1 MSDPLRPRR
10 SALYMPG
17 ANARAMEKAR
27 ALPCDVVILDLE
39 DAVAPEAK
47 QTARA
52 QVAAAV
58 AAGGFG
64 RREVVVRVNG
74 LDTPWGRED
83 LEMAAA
89 SACDAV
95 LLPKVDRAPE
105 LDLGKPLWCMVETPL
120 GVLRAE
126 AIAASARVACLVMG
140 TSDLTNDLRAR
151 HTGDRAPMLP
161 ALGWCL
167 LAARAYGRVILDGVH
182 LDLDDEA
189 GLARACA
196 QGRALGFDGKTLIH
210 PRQIAA
216 ANAAFGPGEA
226 ELAQARR
233 VIAAFEA
240 AQREGRGVAVLEGRL
255 VENLHVAE
263 ARRVLALAEAVAGE
277 G

>member
-1 MSDPLRPRR
+1 MTERRRPRR

-39 DAVAPEAK
+39 DAVAPDAK
-47 QTARA
+47 VAARR

-64 RREVVVRVNG
+64 RREVVIRVNG
-74 LDTPWGRED
+74 ADTPWGAAD

-95 LLPKVDRAPE
+95 LLPKVEAPPE
-105 LDLGKPLWCMVETPL
+105 RGPGKPLWCMVETPR

-126 AIAASARVACLVMG
+126 AIAAAGGVECLVMG
-140 TSDLTNDLRAR
+140 TSDLTSDLRAR
-151 HTGDRAPMLP
+151 HSSDRLAML
-161 ALGWCL
+161 ASLSLCL
-167 LAARAYGRVILDGVH
+167 LAARAHGRAILDGVH
-182 LDLDDEA
+182 LGLDDEA
-189 GLARACA
+189 GFARTCA
-196 QGRALGFDGKTLIH
+196 QGRELGFDGKTLIH
-210 PRQIAA
+210 PKQIEA

-226 ELAQARR
+226 EVAHARR
-233 VIAAFEA
+233 VIAAHEQA
-240 AQREGRGVAVLEGRL
+240 EREGKGIAVLDGRL

-263 ARRVLALAEAVAGE
+263 AHRVLALAEAIAGP
-277 G
+277 